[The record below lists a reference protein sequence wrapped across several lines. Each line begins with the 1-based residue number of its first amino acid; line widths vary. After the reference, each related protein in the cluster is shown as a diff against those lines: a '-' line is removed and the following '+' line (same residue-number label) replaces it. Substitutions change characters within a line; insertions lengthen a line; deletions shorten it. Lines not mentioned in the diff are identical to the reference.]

1 MKHYI
6 GIFGSAFDP
15 PTLGHK
21 DVLVQ
26 AAGVCHEIILVPSAC
41 HAFMKTPL
49 PFDYRMHLVSVFI
62 NDILNIN
69 CRISVSD
76 VEKTLLKSYPDKPIY
91 TYDLMNHLEKSL
103 LQKQPDM
110 KLLFIRGPDNAA
122 PATWSRFY
130 RYKDIETR
138 WSLFNAKERICIR
151 SSMVRKLLNSRLSD
165 KDTLIKLKQYITPGV
180 CSEIIE
186 HSHYSQ
192 DQKH

>member
-21 DVLVQ
+21 DVIVQ
-26 AAGVCHEIILVPSAC
+26 AARVCHEIILVPSAC

-49 PFDYRMHLVSVFI
+49 PFDHRMHLISAFI
-62 NDILNIN
+62 NDIASIN
-69 CRISVSD
+69 CRIYASD
-76 VEKTLLKSYPDKPIY
+76 VEKNLLKSCPDKPVY
-91 TYDLMNHLEKSL
+91 TYNVMNCLEKL
-103 LQKQPDM
+103 LLKKQPDM

-122 PATWSRFY
+122 PATWCRFY

-138 WSLFNAKERICIR
+138 WSLFTAKERIFVR
-151 SSMVRKLLNSRLSD
+151 SSTVRKLLSNLPD
-165 KDTLIKLKQYITPGV
+165 KDILIRLEQYLTPSV